1 MNRPRLCLSTTLLVT
16 VSSSSLLRSSSSSSK
31 LRHSN
36 PSNEDNHPHCSH
48 LQSLLETSVHS
59 HGCLSI
65 QPVPTPTSSH
75 GYPGLSST
83 SDPCNMFEPGSRTHE
98 QTLQEMG
105 LNALKQMY
113 EKTESNL
120 CEELIERMLPTLLN
134 DDTFT
139 TSSSFPVGAFTASKL
154 SDCHKL
160 KTKKEEMDEMWR
172 TALRESTFVQSDV
185 DAVTSAAAEQTE
197 TTETSGEVETR
208 QLGNSATEGVSGAAE
223 ESASGTAEEGAS
235 GAAAE
240 EPVAEDSSGS
250 GSAGDATAVEESAT
264 EGASGAAG
272 EDEDADKG
280 TSNTNVQQAD
290 IEETSTEE
298 TNTNTPNQTRFQTT
312 SSKSTSIDKSNE
324 LEKDEME
331 AEQKENV
338 EEARR
343 EKVAAEQR
351 IAYAKT
357 LRKQVEDLE
366 KQVEQENVAFLQV
379 HERSLTPDWWSND
392 EIECEK
398 RVDNLQKI
406 DFNESAAEYDQLN
419 TQCTVARAELKTY
432 IRNEL
437 SKPNKE
443 IQPVELQTFLNTQNL
458 PIDIDKGICHLFK
471 STSIAG
477 AVVQGG
483 TSNCP
488 KCPKCNC

>member
-1 MNRPRLCLSTTLLVT
+1 
-16 VSSSSLLRSSSSSSK
+16 
-31 LRHSN
+31 
-36 PSNEDNHPHCSH
+36 
-48 LQSLLETSVHS
+48 
-59 HGCLSI
+59 
-65 QPVPTPTSSH
+65 
-75 GYPGLSST
+75 
-83 SDPCNMFEPGSRTHE
+83 MFEPGSRTHE

-223 ESASGTAEEGAS
+223 ESASGTAEEGASGAAAEEPVADADSGSGSAGDATAVEESATEGASGAAEDSASGTAEEGASGAAEEGAS